1 MPTKQISKLN
11 LQKMIQGRSYAEKFD
26 LIEVE
31 NEQQI
36 RGVTTALKKKLKD
49 NPGAVL
55 VVL

>member
-31 NEQQI
+31 KNSKS
-36 RGVTTALKKKLKD
+36 GVYATALKKKLKD
-49 NPGAVL
+49 NPEAVL

>member
-26 LIEVE
+26 LIEIE

-49 NPGAVL
+49 NPEAVL

>member
-1 MPTKQISKLN
+1 MPTKQISKLS
-11 LQKMIQGRSYAEKFD
+11 LQRMIQGRSYAEKFD

-36 RGVTTALKKKLKD
+36 RGVATALKKKLKD
-49 NPGAVL
+49 NPEAVL

>member
-11 LQKMIQGRSYAEKFD
+11 LQRMIQGRSYAEKFD

-36 RGVTTALKKKLKD
+36 RGVTTALKKKMKE
-49 NPGAVL
+49 NPEAL
-55 VVL
+55 IVVL

>member
-11 LQKMIQGRSYAEKFD
+11 LQKMLQGRSYAEKFD

-49 NPGAVL
+49 NPEAL
-55 VVL
+55 IVVF

>member
-11 LQKMIQGRSYAEKFD
+11 LQRMIQGRSYAEKFD

-36 RGVTTALKKKLKD
+36 RGVSTALKKKMKD
-49 NPGAVL
+49 NQEAL
-55 VVL
+55 IVVL

>member
-1 MPTKQISKLN
+1 MPIKQISKLN

-36 RGVTTALKKKLKD
+36 GGVTTALKKKLKD
-49 NPGAVL
+49 NPEAL
-55 VVL
+55 IVVL

>member
-11 LQKMIQGRSYAEKFD
+11 LQKMLQGRSYAEKFD

-36 RGVTTALKKKLKD
+36 RGVTTALKKKLND
-49 NPGAVL
+49 NPDAL
-55 VVL
+55 IVVL